1 MKVNRSKTVS
11 VLVFLLAFVLLS
23 NVFCVSLLSD
33 HDCKGEDCFVC
44 FFIGLCE
51 SFRRLLCVS
60 MICFVAA
67 VALLCLR
74 TSRFLATAKEVFSS
88 PVIKKVKLSF

>member
-1 MKVNRSKTVS
+1 MKGDRGKTVS

-23 NVFCVSLLSD
+23 TVFCVSLLSD

-51 SFRRLLCVS
+51 SFQRLLCIS
-60 MICFVAA
+60 FICFVAA

-74 TSRFLATAKEVFSS
+74 DFRFLATVKEVFSS
-88 PVIKKVKLSF
+88 PVTKKVKLSF